1 LVYSRFYSSILPARI
16 LLAGNAMNGRRQM
29 HRDDSPRDATLL
41 IFHLKGNLWA
51 RGPYDKW

>member
-29 HRDDSPRDATLL
+29 HRDDFPFFEA
-41 IFHLKGNLWA
+41 G
-51 RGPYDKW
+51 GPGF